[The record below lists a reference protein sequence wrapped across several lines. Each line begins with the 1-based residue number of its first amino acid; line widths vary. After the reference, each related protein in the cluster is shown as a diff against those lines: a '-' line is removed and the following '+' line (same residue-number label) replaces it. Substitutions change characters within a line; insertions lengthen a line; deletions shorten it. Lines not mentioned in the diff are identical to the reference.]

1 MKNILQKAIF
11 HCLFLLSIIVFTW
24 MVWGFVATIL
34 GI

>member
-11 HCLFLLSIIVFTW
+11 HCLFLLSLIVFIW
-24 MVWGFVATIL
+24 MVLGFILTIL